1 MSAAPAQ
8 TAMDQAK
15 HVFNKN
21 IPKQSDMIDFIKE
34 IVLYAVIC
42 ILIIIIVNLFHYT
55 IVQAR
60 IKRTSRCYREKVEST
75 EGQSI
80 YSVKG
85 VSLTDNIEIFEII
98 YDFKTK
104 DFTINQ
110 LCPTGPILNR
120 FAIPVYNMKTYVTT
134 EIEKLYQC
142 EEKFDVD
149 NSANIIFKGHPE
161 LVRFMQF
168 QNTDFFDKKLIV

>member
-1 MSAAPAQ
+1 MSSTPNPIAGIATQ
-8 TAMDQAK
+8 M
-15 HVFNKN
+15 KN
-21 IPKQSDMIDFIKE
+21 NLVKNQSNIINLVKE
-34 IVLYAVIC
+34 LVLYVVIC
-42 ILIIIIVNLFHYT
+42 VLIIIIVNLFHYT
-55 IVQAR
+55 MVQTR

-80 YSVKG
+80 YSVKAI
-85 VSLTDNIEIFEII
+85 SLTDNIEIFEII

-120 FAIPVYNMKTYVTT
+120 FAIPVYNMKTYVPT

-149 NSANIIFKGHPE
+149 NGSNIIFKGHPE